1 METIFVTYQEAL
13 RIMEFLE
20 NYHAKNEIEEDRRR
34 GLLKSFEIL
43 FIQTPQIFIHGVK
56 ITDEV
61 AINLIN
67 KAKEKEKK

>member
-1 METIFVTYQEAL
+1 METIFVAYQEAP

-20 NYHAKNEIEEDRRR
+20 NYHAENEIEEDRKQ
-34 GLLKSFEIL
+34 GLLRSFKIL
-43 FIQTPQIFIHGVK
+43 FVQTPQIFIDGAK

-61 AINLIN
+61 AIDLIK

>member
-20 NYHAKNEIEEDRRR
+20 NYHAENEIEEDRRK
-34 GLLKSFEIL
+34 GLLKNFEVL
-43 FIQTPQIFIHGVK
+43 FIRTPQIFIDGAK

-61 AINLIN
+61 AISLI
-67 KAKEKEKK
+67 KKS